1 VHFHLPKPLHGWREF
16 VGEVGVIVIGIL
28 IALGGEQIVEKLHE
42 RVVAQEAREQ
52 VNQELATDFAVLGNR
67 IRAEPC
73 IARRIEEV
81 AQLLAVAGTS
91 NYVAPSWISQPND
104 WDNQT
109 GRWQA
114 ASQSGRA
121 ALLGQPEQITYS
133 FAYSQIAALQAA
145 QSDEAEQWAHL
156 AALQGVAHPSPGMI
170 DAARV
175 ALVKAR
181 HDDESVRVRIA
192 QSSKA
197 LRKLGVARVR
207 SPVFDTDP
215 SICWP
220 ITLPSAEGYAR
231 TRG

>member
-1 VHFHLPKPLHGWREF
+1 MHFHLPKPLHGWREF
-16 VGEVGVIVIGIL
+16 FGEVGVVVLGIL
-28 IALGGEQIVEKLHE
+28 IALGGEQIVEKVHE
-42 RVVAQEAREQ
+42 RIVAQEAREQ

-67 IRAEPC
+67 VRSEPC
-73 IARRIEEV
+73 IARRIEDV
-81 AQLLAVAGTS
+81 MALLAVAGTS
-91 NYVAPSWISQPND
+91 KYVAPSWISQPND

-121 ALLGQPEQITYS
+121 ALLSQAEQITYS
-133 FAYSQIAALQAA
+133 FAFSQIAALQAA

-156 AALQGVAHPSPGMI
+156 AALQGVANPSSGMI

-181 HDDESVRVRIA
+181 HDDRGITIRIA
-192 QSSKA
+192 QSSRA
-197 LRKLGVARVR
+197 LRKLGIAPVR
-207 SPVFDTDP
+207 SPVIDTIP

-220 ITLPSAEGYAR
+220 ITLPTAEGYAR
-231 TRG
+231 LSG